1 MTKSELLELIAN
13 RENSGVEFKRDDL
26 RPEQIAK
33 EIVALSNFQGGRLL
47 LGVEDDETITGIQRD
62 DLERWV
68 MDTVFGRYV
77 HPMIQPFY
85 EEIRIDERRRVAVI
99 TITEGATKPY
109 VVRHRRQELV
119 YVRMGS
125 TSQLAS
131 REQQMRLFSAGGML
145 YVESLPVSGSGLRDL
160 SKERLADY
168 LTRILVLGDVPTSD
182 TEWSERLCDLGFMV
196 ENEGR
201 PVVCSIAGLV
211 LFGYRPRRLLRQ
223 AGVRWMGFKGD
234 DKAYD
239 ALDDQVIDGPL
250 VALWRELPGG
260 GREIAEKGLIE
271 RLADA
276 MRPFISEE
284 TGEID
289 DSMRR
294 ERRWHYPI
302 EALREAVVNAVTHR
316 DWTRYEEIEVA
327 RYVDRVEIL
336 SPGALQNSMTVQKM
350 IAGRRSPRNLLI
362 SEVMRDYGYADAR
375 GMGVRNKIVPLL
387 RARNGVAPEFDAN
400 EDHLRLTMRRGAVVL
415 S

>member
-33 EIVALSNFQGGRLL
+33 EIVALANFQGGCLL
-47 LGVEDDETITGIQRD
+47 LGVEDDETITGVQRD

-99 TITEGATKPY
+99 SVTEGTTKPY
-109 VVRHRRQELV
+109 VVRHRGQERV
-119 YVRMGS
+119 YLRMGS

-131 REQQMRLFSAGGML
+131 REQHMRLFLAGGI

-160 SKERLADY
+160 SKERLVDY
-168 LTRILVLGDVPTSD
+168 PTRILLLADVPTSD
-182 TEWSERLCDLGFMV
+182 AEWNERRCDLGFMV
-196 ENEGR
+196 ENERR

-223 AGVRWMGFKGD
+223 AGVRWTAFKGH

-284 TGEID
+284 SGEID

-302 EALREAVVNAVTHR
+302 EAVREAVVNAVTHR

-400 EDHLRLTMRRGAVVL
+400 EDHLRLTMRRGAAVL

>member
-33 EIVALSNFQGGRLL
+33 EIVALANFQGGRLL

>member
-33 EIVALSNFQGGRLL
+33 EIVALANFQGGRLL

-99 TITEGATKPY
+99 TVTEGATKPY
-109 VVRHRRQELV
+109 VVRHRGQEQV

-168 LTRILVLGDVPTSD
+168 LTRILLLGDVPTSD

>member
-1 MTKSELLELIAN
+1 
-13 RENSGVEFKRDDL
+13 
-26 RPEQIAK
+26 
-33 EIVALSNFQGGRLL
+33 
-47 LGVEDDETITGIQRD
+47 
-62 DLERWV
+62 
-68 MDTVFGRYV
+68 MDTVFGRYI

-85 EEIRIDERRRVAVI
+85 EEILIGGHRRVAVI
-99 TITEGATKPY
+99 TVTEGTAKPY
-109 VVRHRRQELV
+109 VVRHRGQEQV
-119 YVRMGS
+119 YVRRGS

-145 YVESLPVSGSGLRDL
+145 YVESLPVSGSGLSDL
-160 SKERLADY
+160 SKERLGEY
-168 LTRILVLGDVPTSD
+168 LTTILRLSD
-182 TEWSERLCDLGFMV
+182 FPSSDAEWSERLCDLGFMV
-196 ENEGR
+196 ESEGR

-223 AGVRWMGFKGD
+223 AGVRWTAFKGE

-250 VALWRELPGG
+250 VALGRELPGG
-260 GREIAEKGLIE
+260 GREIVEKGLIE

-276 MRPFISEE
+276 MRPFVSEE
-284 TGEID
+284 VEEID

-294 ERRWHYPI
+294 ERRWHYPF

-327 RYVDRVEIL
+327 RYVDRLEIL

-350 IAGRRSPRNLLI
+350 MAGRRSPRNLLI

-387 RARNGVAPEFDAN
+387 RERNGVAPEFDAN